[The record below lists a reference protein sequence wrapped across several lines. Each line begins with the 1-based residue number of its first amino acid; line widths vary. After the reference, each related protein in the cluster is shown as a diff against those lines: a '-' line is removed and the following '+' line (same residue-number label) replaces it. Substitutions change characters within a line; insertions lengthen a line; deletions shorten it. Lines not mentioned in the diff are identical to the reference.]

1 MRYRQDVAPGTD
13 IPEIARHI
21 VEHLAGAVDPHD
33 NPQHGRH
40 EVRVT
45 VNPHEDL
52 HTNLT
57 TIVGE
62 IDGEPDA
69 PYLRPGFN
77 PAADHPEIAFTPY
90 EEPALGHY
98 ANRAA
103 LRVFR
108 EFQPGRSL

>member
-13 IPEIARHI
+13 VPEIARHI

-40 EVRVT
+40 EVRVAIS
-45 VNPHEDL
+45 PHEDL
-52 HTNLT
+52 HTDLI
-57 TIVGE
+57 TIIGE

-77 PAADHPEIAFTPY
+77 PAADHPEITFIPY
-90 EEPALGHY
+90 EEPDLEHY
-98 ANRAA
+98 ADQAA
-103 LRVFR
+103 YSAYITW
-108 EFQPGRSL
+108 QAGR